1 MAIDTSKLAAWSMQ
15 AREQFTSGARLLRDR
30 LLPRAAD
37 ATGRLLRLFAPAP
50 ATTADD
56 THFLPNFCRGNAI
69 GGIVLIAELLA
80 IVITLVTRRISE
92 NLFQDLLLVSLFV
105 QWIALSGAAT
115 LCAARRFLD
124 RLPNSR
130 ALGFAYLLLLG
141 VVLVVSEA
149 AVWVMWLVG
158 MVGSPRPEWYAYFHI
173 QNFTVAAIINALA
186 LRYFLARHQLRQ
198 RTLSEARAK
207 IEVLRS
213 RIRPHFL
220 FNTMNI
226 IASLIRSA
234 PDKAETAVVDMAD
247 LFRTMLADSEN
258 LVPVGNEVAI
268 AKKYLDIEMLRLD
281 NRLRVDWH
289 VGKFPRK
296 AVMPILIL
304 QPLLENAIQHGIEP
318 IPTGGTIDVQLREEN
333 DIIHILV
340 TNPLPRARSK
350 PPMGTRRGPRDM
362 DVASAASA
370 ATPLPSERAL
380 DNLRLRLESHY
391 GQAARIEIVQ
401 EPERFSVAVEIPIRG
416 ETA

>member
-1 MAIDTSKLAAWSMQ
+1 MTFDKNKFTAWSTT
-15 AREQFTSGARLLRDR
+15 ARSQLSAGLRPLR
-30 LLPRAAD
+30 ERFLPRAAD
-37 ATGRLLRLFAPAP
+37 ATGWLLRVFTPAP
-50 ATTADD
+50 VAASDEG
-56 THFLPNFCRGNAI
+56 HFLPNFCGGRTI

-105 QWIALSGAAT
+105 QWIALSGAAV
-115 LCAARRFLD
+115 LCAARRFLN

-141 VVLVVSEA
+141 VALVVSEA
-149 AVWVMWLVG
+149 TVWVLWLAGTVS
-158 MVGSPRPEWYAYFHI
+158 SPRPEWYAYFHI

-198 RTLSEARAK
+198 RTLSEAQAR

-258 LVPVGNEVAI
+258 LVPVSNEIAI
-268 AKKYLDIEMLRLD
+268 SKKYLDIEALRLD
-281 NRLRVDWH
+281 NRLRVDWQ

-296 AVMPILIL
+296 AVMPVLIL

-318 IPTGGTIDVQLREEN
+318 IPSGGLIAIRLWEESGTI
-333 DIIHILV
+333 HITV
-340 TNPLPRARSK
+340 TNPLPRPRSK
-350 PPMGTRRGPRDM
+350 SP
-362 DVASAASA
+362 
-370 ATPLPSERAL
+370 ATITLRPEQTL

-391 GQAARIEIVQ
+391 GNDARLKITQ

-416 ETA
+416 GNP

>member
-1 MAIDTSKLAAWSMQ
+1 MAIDTNKLSAWSLQ
-15 AREQFTSGARLLRDR
+15 AREQLNASVHLLRDR
-30 LLPRAAD
+30 LLPRVAD
-37 ATGRLLRLFAPAP
+37 STGRLLRLFAPALV
-50 ATTADD
+50 TAGDD
-56 THFLPNFCRGNAI
+56 AHFLPNFCRGRAI

-80 IVITLVTRRISE
+80 IVITLVTRRIST

-115 LCAARRFLD
+115 LCVARRFLD
-124 RLPNSR
+124 GLPNSR

-141 VVLVVSEA
+141 AVLVVSEA
-149 AVWVMWLVG
+149 AVWVMWLAG
-158 MVGSPRPEWYAYFHI
+158 MVSSPRPEWYAYFHI
-173 QNFTVAAIINALA
+173 QNFTVAAIIDALA

-247 LFRTMLADSEN
+247 LFRTMLGDSEN
-258 LVPVGNEVAI
+258 LVPVSNEIAI
-268 AKKYLDIEMLRLD
+268 AKKYLDIEALRLD
-281 NRLRVDWH
+281 NRLHVDWN

-296 AVMPILIL
+296 AVMPVLIL

-318 IPTGGTIDVQLREEN
+318 IPTGGVISVRLWEEN

-340 TNPLPRARSK
+340 TNPLPRLRSK
-350 PPMGTRRGPRDM
+350 SPM
-362 DVASAASA
+362 
-370 ATPLPSERAL
+370 TPLPSEHTL

-391 GQAARIEIVQ
+391 GDAARFEITQ
-401 EPERFSVAVEIPIRG
+401 EPERFSVAVQIPIRG
-416 ETA
+416 GNP

>member
-1 MAIDTSKLAAWSMQ
+1 MAFDSTKL
-15 AREQFTSGARLLRDR
+15 SGLSLQVHTQLTASLRLLRDR
-30 LLPRAAD
+30 LLPRMAD

-50 ATTADD
+50 TTTEDD
-56 THFLPNFCRGNAI
+56 AHFLPNFCRGRAI

-80 IVITLVTRRISE
+80 IVITLVTRRISVS
-92 NLFQDLLLVSLFV
+92 LFQDLLLVSLFV

-115 LCAARRFLD
+115 LCMARRFLD
-124 RLPNSR
+124 KLPNSR
-130 ALGFAYLLLLG
+130 ALGFTYLLLLM

-149 AVWVMWLVG
+149 AVWVLWLSGVIT
-158 MVGSPRPEWYAYFHI
+158 SPRPEWYAYFHI
-173 QNFTVAAIINALA
+173 QNFTVAAIINALT

-247 LFRTMLADSEN
+247 LFRTMLGDSEN
-258 LVPVGNEVAI
+258 LVPVSNEIAI
-268 AKKYLDIEMLRLD
+268 AKKYLDIEALRLD
-281 NRLRVDWH
+281 NRLRVDWN

-296 AVMPILIL
+296 AVMPVLVL

-318 IPTGGTIDVQLREEN
+318 IPTGGVISVRLREEN
-333 DIIHILV
+333 DIIHIQV
-340 TNPLPRARSK
+340 TNPLPRLRSK
-350 PPMGTRRGPRDM
+350 
-362 DVASAASA
+362 SA
-370 ATPLPSERAL
+370 ATPLPSEHTL

-391 GQAARIEIVQ
+391 GDAARFEITQ

-416 ETA
+416 GNP

>member
-1 MAIDTSKLAAWSMQ
+1 MALDTKKISAWSMQ
-15 AREQFTSGARLLRDR
+15 AREQLASGGYAVRDR
-30 LLPRAAD
+30 LLPPLAD
-37 ATGRLLRLFAPAP
+37 ATGRLLRVFTPVAEP
-50 ATTADD
+50 TDED
-56 THFLPNFCRGNAI
+56 THFLPNFCRGRAI

-80 IVITLVTRRISE
+80 IVITLVTRRIST

-105 QWIALSGAAT
+105 QWIALTSAAT

-124 RLPNSR
+124 GLPNSR

-149 AVWVMWLVG
+149 AVWVMWLAG
-158 MVGSPRPEWYAYFHI
+158 MVSTPRPEWYAYFHI

-247 LFRTMLADSEN
+247 LFRTMLGDSEN
-258 LVPVGNEVAI
+258 LVPVNNEIAI
-268 AKKYLDIEMLRLD
+268 AKKYLDIEALRLD
-281 NRLRVDWH
+281 SRLRVDWS

-296 AVMPILIL
+296 AVMPVLIL

-318 IPTGGTIDVQLREEN
+318 IPTGGVISVRLWEVN
-333 DIIHILV
+333 DMIHIQV
-340 TNPLPRARSK
+340 TNPLPRLRSK
-350 PPMGTRRGPRDM
+350 SPMTPP
-362 DVASAASA
+362 
-370 ATPLPSERAL
+370 PSEHTL

-391 GQAARIEIVQ
+391 GDAARLEITQ
-401 EPERFSVAVEIPIRG
+401 ETERFSVAVEIPIRG
-416 ETA
+416 GTP

>member
-1 MAIDTSKLAAWSMQ
+1 MAFDTHKLSAWSLQ
-15 AREQFTSGARLLRDR
+15 ARGQLTAGTHLLRDR
-30 LLPRAAD
+30 LLPRVAD
-37 ATGRLLRLFAPAP
+37 STGRLLRLFAPAP
-50 ATTADD
+50 ATAADD
-56 THFLPNFCRGNAI
+56 THFLPNFCRGRAI

-80 IVITLVTRRISE
+80 IVITLVTRRIST

-115 LCAARRFLD
+115 LCMARRFLD
-124 RLPNSR
+124 KLPNSR
-130 ALGFAYLLLLG
+130 ALGFAYLLLLA

-149 AVWVMWLVG
+149 AVWVLWLTG
-158 MVGSPRPEWYAYFHI
+158 AVGSPRPEWYAYFHI

-247 LFRTMLADSEN
+247 LFRTMLGDSEN
-258 LVPVGNEVAI
+258 LVPVSNEIAI
-268 AKKYLDIEMLRLD
+268 AKKYLDIEALRLD
-281 NRLRVDWH
+281 NRLRVDWN

-296 AVMPILIL
+296 AVMPVLVL

-318 IPTGGTIDVQLREEN
+318 IPTGGVINVRLWEEN

-340 TNPLPRARSK
+340 TNPLPRLRSK
-350 PPMGTRRGPRDM
+350 TPM
-362 DVASAASA
+362 
-370 ATPLPSERAL
+370 TPLPSEHTL

-391 GQAARIEIVQ
+391 GDAARFEITQ
-401 EPERFSVAVEIPIRG
+401 EPERFSVAVQIPIRG
-416 ETA
+416 GNP

>member
-1 MAIDTSKLAAWSMQ
+1 MAFDAKRISAWSVQ
-15 AREQFTSGARLLRDR
+15 AREQLATGGHVLRDR
-30 LLPRAAD
+30 LLPPLAD
-37 ATGRLLRLFAPAP
+37 AAGRLLRLFTPVVAP
-50 ATTADD
+50 TEEEI
-56 THFLPNFCRGNAI
+56 HFLPNFCRGRAI

-80 IVITLVTRRISE
+80 IVITLVTRRIST

-105 QWIALSGAAT
+105 QWIALASAAT
-115 LCAARRFLD
+115 LCGARRFLD
-124 RLPNSR
+124 GLPNSR

-149 AVWVMWLVG
+149 AVWVMWLAG
-158 MVGSPRPEWYAYFHI
+158 MVSTPRPEWYAYFHI
-173 QNFTVAAIINALA
+173 QNFTVAAIIDALA

-247 LFRTMLADSEN
+247 LFRSMLGDSEN
-258 LVPVGNEVAI
+258 LVPVNNEIAI
-268 AKKYLDIEMLRLD
+268 AKKYLDIEALRLD
-281 NRLRVDWH
+281 SRLRVDWD

-296 AVMPILIL
+296 AVMPVLIL

-318 IPTGGTIDVQLREEN
+318 IPSGGVISVRLWEVN

-340 TNPLPRARSK
+340 TNPLPRLRSK
-350 PPMGTRRGPRDM
+350 SPMTPP
-362 DVASAASA
+362 
-370 ATPLPSERAL
+370 PSEHTL

-391 GQAARIEIVQ
+391 GDAARLEITQ

-416 ETA
+416 GNP

>member
-1 MAIDTSKLAAWSMQ
+1 MAFDTNKLSALSMQ
-15 AREQFTSGARLLRDR
+15 AREQFTASAHLLRDR
-30 LLPRAAD
+30 LLPRVAD
-37 ATGRLLRLFAPAP
+37 TTGRLLRLFAPAP
-50 ATTADD
+50 AGDD
-56 THFLPNFCRGNAI
+56 THFLPNFCRGHAI
-69 GGIVLIAELLA
+69 GGIMMIAELLA
-80 IVITLVTRRISE
+80 IVVTLVTRRIST

-115 LCAARRFLD
+115 LCIARRFLD
-124 RLPNSR
+124 KLPNSR
-130 ALGFAYLLLLG
+130 ALGFAYLLLLA

-149 AVWVMWLVG
+149 AVWVLWLTG
-158 MVGSPRPEWYAYFHI
+158 AVGSPRPEWYAYFHI

-247 LFRTMLADSEN
+247 LFRTMLGDSEN
-258 LVPVGNEVAI
+258 LVPVSNEIAI
-268 AKKYLDIEMLRLD
+268 AKKYLDIEALRLD
-281 NRLRVDWH
+281 NRLHVDWN

-296 AVMPILIL
+296 AVMPVLVL

-318 IPTGGTIDVQLREEN
+318 IPTGGAISVRLWEES

-340 TNPLPRARSK
+340 TNPLPRLRSK
-350 PPMGTRRGPRDM
+350 
-362 DVASAASA
+362 SAV
-370 ATPLPSERAL
+370 TPLPSEHTL

-391 GQAARIEIVQ
+391 GDAARFEITQ
-401 EPERFSVAVEIPIRG
+401 EPERFSVAVQIPIRG
-416 ETA
+416 GNP

>member
-1 MAIDTSKLAAWSMQ
+1 MTLDRSTLNAWAASI
-15 AREQFTSGARLLRDR
+15 RLRFIRGAHLMRDR
-30 LLPRAAD
+30 VLPRAAD
-37 ATGRLLRLFAPAP
+37 TTSWLLRSIAPAP
-50 ATTADD
+50 VTAGDE
-56 THFLPNFCRGNAI
+56 THFLPNFCGGRAI
-69 GGIVLIAELLA
+69 GGIVLIAEILA
-80 IVITLVTRRISE
+80 IVITLVTRRFFD

-105 QWIALSGAAT
+105 QWVALTGAAT
-115 LCAARRFLD
+115 LCAARRFLN

-141 VVLVVSEA
+141 VELLVSEA
-149 AVWVMWLVG
+149 AVWVLWLAG
-158 MVGSPRPEWYAYFHI
+158 IAASPRPEWYAYFHI

-198 RTLSEARAK
+198 RTLSEAHAR

-247 LFRTMLADSEN
+247 LFRTMLADNEN
-258 LVPVGNEVAI
+258 LVPVSNEIAI
-268 AKKYLDIEMLRLD
+268 AKKYLDIEALRLD
-281 NRLRVDWH
+281 NRLRVDWN

-296 AVMPILIL
+296 AVMPVLIL

-318 IPTGGTIDVQLREEN
+318 IPTGGLIAIRLWEDAGT
-333 DIIHILV
+333 IHITV
-340 TNPLPRARSK
+340 TNPLPR
-350 PPMGTRRGPRDM
+350 PRGK
-362 DVASAASA
+362 SAASVA
-370 ATPLPSERAL
+370 PQPDQTL

-391 GQAARIEIVQ
+391 GNDSRFQITQ

-416 ETA
+416 GNP

>member
-1 MAIDTSKLAAWSMQ
+1 MDFDANRFSAWTSQAQTQLAA
-15 AREQFTSGARLLRDR
+15 GARALRAR
-30 LLPRAAD
+30 LLPRVAD
-37 ATGRLLRLFAPAP
+37 TTGRLLRVFTPAP
-50 ATTADD
+50 EPLGDES
-56 THFLPNFCRGNAI
+56 HFLPNFCGGRTI

-80 IVITLVTRRISE
+80 IIITLVTRRIST

-115 LCAARRFLD
+115 LCAARHFLNG
-124 RLPNSR
+124 LPNSR

-141 VVLVVSEA
+141 VVLVISEA
-149 AVWVMWLVG
+149 AVWVLWLVG
-158 MVGSPRPEWYAYFHI
+158 TVNTPRPEWYAYFHI

-226 IASLIRSA
+226 IVSLIHSA

-247 LFRTMLADSEN
+247 LFRSMLGDSEN
-258 LVPVGNEVAI
+258 LVPVNNEIAI
-268 AKKYLDIEMLRLD
+268 AKKYLDIEALRLES
-281 NRLRVDWH
+281 RLRVDWS
-289 VGKFPRK
+289 VGKFPRR
-296 AVMPILIL
+296 AVMPVLIL

-318 IPTGGTIDVQLREEN
+318 IPAGGVIGVRLWEERDV
-333 DIIHILV
+333 IHISV
-340 TNPLPRARSK
+340 TNPLPRLRSK
-350 PPMGTRRGPRDM
+350 
-362 DVASAASA
+362 SAV
-370 ATPLPSERAL
+370 ATPNSEHAL
-380 DNLRLRLESHY
+380 DNLRLRLQSHY
-391 GQAARIEIVQ
+391 GDAARLEITQ

-416 ETA
+416 GTP